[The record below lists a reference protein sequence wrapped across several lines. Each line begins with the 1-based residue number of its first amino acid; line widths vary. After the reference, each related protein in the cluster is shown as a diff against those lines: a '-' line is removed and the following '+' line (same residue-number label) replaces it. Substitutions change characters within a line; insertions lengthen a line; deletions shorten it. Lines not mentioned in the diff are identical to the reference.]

1 MKSWFSGFLQPSM
14 LRLVIHKTGSRMV
27 YAIVPAL
34 MWNSIVDGGLTQVF
48 LLCGLFYAVMA
59 WIAYLRLTGVDL
71 PRLCEWMTSPQP
83 RRRSTYAFGDVPDAP
98 GEDAFAMKS
107 LSDLVSYEQRIFSIL
122 FADVVCSVV
131 LVALAFIL

>member
-1 MKSWFSGFLQPSM
+1 MKSWFNGFLQPSM

-34 MWNSIVDGGLTQVF
+34 MWEKIVRGGMTHIFWV
-48 LLCGLFYAVMA
+48 CAIFYAAMA
-59 WIAYLRLTGVDL
+59 VIAYLRLTGTDL

-107 LSDLVSYEQRIFSIL
+107 LSDFVSYEQRIFSIL
-122 FADVVCSVV
+122 FADVVCC
-131 LVALAFIL
+131 ALLLILTFVF

>member
-1 MKSWFSGFLQPSM
+1 MKSWFNGFLQPSM

-34 MWNSIVDGGLTQVF
+34 MWNKIVPGGLTQV
-48 LLCGLFYAVMA
+48 LWLCAAFYAAMA
-59 WIAYLRLTGVDL
+59 VIAYLRLTGVDL

-107 LSDLVSYEQRIFSIL
+107 LSDHVTYEQRIFSIL
-122 FADVVCSVV
+122 FADVFCCAV
-131 LVALAFIL
+131 LIVLALIF